1 MNSNSIDEASTSVK
15 RLTDVV
21 HQVLESN
28 QDMSR
33 RLKSLENFSSMA
45 EDTSSETVTLVNDSN
60 QSAHK
65 AQEPAREFEE
75 DLRSSRVYG
84 RMASKAK
91 RASVASS
98 HLSNGWSFLSTASL
112 SDVSNISVISL
123 PISAKSLWNS
133 HRYSHVGHIPSI
145 DSALLDP
152 WYNPPANV

>member
-1 MNSNSIDEASTSVK
+1 MSVK

-21 HQVLESN
+21 HRVLESN

-33 RLKSLENFSSMA
+33 RLKSLEGSSSLA
-45 EDTSSETVTLVNDSN
+45 EDTSSETATLVNSSN
-60 QSAHK
+60 QVAK
-65 AQEPAREFEE
+65 QEEESSCEFEE

-84 RMASKAK
+84 RMAVKDK

-98 HLSNGWSFLSTASL
+98 NFSKGWSFLSTASL
-112 SDVSNISVISL
+112 SDVSNISVLSL
-123 PISAKSLWNS
+123 PISAKGLWNT
-133 HRYSHVGHIPSI
+133 HRYSHGGQITSI